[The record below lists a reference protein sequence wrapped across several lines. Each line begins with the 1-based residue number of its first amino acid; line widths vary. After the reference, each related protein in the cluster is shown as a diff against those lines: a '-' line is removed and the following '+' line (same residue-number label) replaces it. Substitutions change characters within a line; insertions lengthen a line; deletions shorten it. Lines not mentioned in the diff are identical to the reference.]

1 MTSNK
6 PYLLRA
12 FYEWL
17 LDNQLTPHIVVDAT
31 VEGTLVPQE
40 HVRDGQIV
48 LNIAPHACGKLQLG
62 NLDLTLDARFGGTPK
77 HLEIPMQAVMAIYA
91 RENGAGTIFTPEDEP
106 EDTPPETPSPGTR
119 PAEPRPPKGKPS
131 LKVVK

>member
-12 FYEWL
+12 FYDWL
-17 LDNQLTPHIVVDAT
+17 VDNQLTPHIVVDAT
-31 VEGTLVPQE
+31 VEGTQVPHE
-40 HVRDGQIV
+40 YVRDGQIV

-62 NLDLTLDARFGGTPK
+62 NQAVSLDARFGGTPR
-77 HLEIPMQAVMAIYA
+77 HLHIPVQAVMAIYA
-91 RENGAGTIFTPEDEP
+91 RENGAGTIFTAEEEP
-106 EDTPPETPSPGTR
+106 EDTPPESP
-119 PAEPRPPKGKPS
+119 PPKGRPS